1 MEAEKSA
8 VAGTKLV
15 LRLVLTRF
23 SSLEPLCFHD
33 HKQDSR
39 RPGVEKRSEC
49 GCGVPL
55 LTVGEEAAQRN
66 AKLAVLFTQVRH

>member
-23 SSLEPLCFHD
+23 SALEPLCFHD

-39 RPGVEKRSEC
+39 RLGVEKRSEC
-49 GCGVPL
+49 GGGVPL
-55 LTVGEEAAQRN
+55 PVGEEAAQRN